1 MGRWRRQ
8 DSYCF
13 PLERQS
19 QSFQVHVLK
28 SLLYSSKMDALP
40 IFFLWQLY
48 ILHYFS
54 VVLNILCN
62 LEISWN
68 RFVESDPRIGWWDSA
83 LYLRLKSHGFLY
95 INPAG
100 EKHKIMTE
108 ERRTGGEMVAPV
120 TPRFFWKS
128 LENHVDFHGMTGS
141 WTLRKIWTYHSLKM
155 SIELTTSSR
164 IYYSYPFLHPFRY
177 VSISADDLESPTA
190 TDWGAIEAAVLS
202 ELDARSLCSLEGDS
216 DRGNR

>member
-1 MGRWRRQ
+1 MGQCPVFKVEKPWFPVHQSCRREAQNHDGGASYRWGNGCPS
-8 DSYCF
+8 DSK
-13 PLERQS
+13 
-19 QSFQVHVLK
+19 V
-28 SLLYSSKMDALP
+28 
-40 IFFLWQLY
+40 
-48 ILHYFS
+48 
-54 VVLNILCN
+54 
-62 LEISWN
+62 
-68 RFVESDPRIGWWDSA
+68 
-83 LYLRLKSHGFLY
+83 
-95 INPAG
+95 
-100 EKHKIMTE
+100 
-108 ERRTGGEMVAPV
+108 
-120 TPRFFWKS
+120 FWKS

-216 DRGNR
+216 DGETDRNQMTFIKSPCVKLWNV